1 MITSVHTLCTLGA
14 RKSHPAFEPNPHAL
28 LHMPEPIA
36 AQMLAA
42 IPARH
47 DDNLAHAALA
57 LQHPQD
63 HHARPALAVVVLQR
77 RPAGQNNPPRIMRGF
92 GEFLV
97 LTQQL
102 NEIRGIFG
110 GATGPAGYRVF

>member
-1 MITSVHTLCTLGA
+1 MA
-14 RKSHPAFEPNPHAL
+14 K
-28 LHMPEPIA
+28 PIS

-42 IPARH
+42 IPPRH
-47 DDNLAHAALA
+47 DDNLAHTPFA

-63 HHARPALAVVVLQR
+63 HHPRPALAVIGLER
-77 RPAGQNNPPRIMRGF
+77 RAVRQNNPPRIMRGL

-102 NEIRGIFG
+102 NEIRGLFG